1 MTLYEI
7 EEQIQQALD
16 AAVDAETGEIYPEAY
31 GAVEALE
38 MIRAEKIEATACY
51 IKNRSAN
58 AAAIANEIKS
68 LQARKRAEE
77 KRAEGAMSYL
87 RYFLNGQKFN
97 SPKVAITYRTSQSV
111 EIDDIKNIPEEYLRY
126 KDPEPDKTA
135 LKKAI
140 KDGVNIPGVH
150 LTNKLNMQIK

>member
-16 AAVDAETGEIYPEAY
+16 AAVDVETGEISPEAY

-51 IKNRSAN
+51 IKNRSAS

-77 KRAEGAMSYL
+77 KRAEGARDYL
-87 RYFLNGQKFN
+87 MCFLNGQKFN
-97 SPKVAITYRTSQSV
+97 SPKVSITYRTSQSV
-111 EIDDIKNIPEEYLRY
+111 EIDDIKKIPDEYLRY

-140 KDGVNIPGVH
+140 KDGVDIPGVH
-150 LTNKLNMQIK
+150 LTNKVNMQIK